1 MTWQTGWL
9 EPNRGTQGGILRVED
24 VFGQATTILSLLLS
38 SFITRLQAMS
48 AVVHPTLP
56 PQPVPSYPRQSLNVA
71 ANGQVQV
78 SASMVAGG
86 SSNKPTASTGMLK
99 RKRATRYSVQFSEVK
114 EFDQDG
120 RLRDVI
126 VIEDTPPPQTI
137 SPATT
142 HNPNYSTSYQPPLF
156 SAPIRTRAR
165 AAAEAQALSS
175 GSSSIIAPIP
185 KKRKREPQEEVRAPP
200 VKKPVRSSLHVQP
213 SAPTKSTVDH
223 KNGVVQNDVSCP
235 VVIGPL
241 LSSDLAPAI

>member
-1 MTWQTGWL
+1 
-9 EPNRGTQGGILRVED
+9 
-24 VFGQATTILSLLLS
+24 
-38 SFITRLQAMS
+38 MS

-56 PQPVPSYPRQSLNVA
+56 PQPVAQYARQSLNVA
-71 ANGQVQV
+71 PNGQVQLSTSTTTTTTTLAAPTS
-78 SASMVAGG
+78 SAGI
-86 SSNKPTASTGMLK
+86 LK

-175 GSSSIIAPIP
+175 ASSSSIIAPIP
-185 KKRKREPQEEVRAPP
+185 RKRKRDPQEEVRAPP
-200 VKKPVRSSLHVQP
+200 PKKPLRNSLHVQ
-213 SAPTKSTVDH
+213 ALANTKSIVDYR
-223 KNGVVQNDVSCP
+223 NGAVQDDVSRP
-235 VVIGPL
+235 
-241 LSSDLAPAI
+241 PAIASFSPLTLLQPSRANSSCDDKEGHYIIVPDDMIFRRCGPRFS

>member
-1 MTWQTGWL
+1 
-9 EPNRGTQGGILRVED
+9 
-24 VFGQATTILSLLLS
+24 VFGPATTILSLLLS
-38 SFITRLQAMS
+38 PFITKLQAMS

-56 PQPVPSYPRQSLNVA
+56 PQPVPQYPRQSLNVPV
-71 ANGQVQV
+71 NGQVQV
-78 SASMVAGG
+78 STSIAAVG
-86 SSNKPTASTGMLK
+86 SSNKPTASTGILK

-137 SPATT
+137 SPTTT

-175 GSSSIIAPIP
+175 GSSSIIAPPIP
-185 KKRKREPQEEVRAPP
+185 KKRKREPQEGVRAPP
-200 VKKPVRSSLHVQP
+200 PKKPVRSSLHVQA

-223 KNGVVQNDVSCP
+223 RNGAVQDDVSCP
-235 VVIGPL
+235 VAIGFL
-241 LSSDLAPAI
+241 LSPYFASAI

>member
-9 EPNRGTQGGILRVED
+9 EPNSGTQGGISRVED
-24 VFGQATTILSLLLS
+24 VFGPATTILSLLLS
-38 SFITRLQAMS
+38 SFITKLQAMS

-56 PQPVPSYPRQSLNVA
+56 PQPVPPYPRQSLNVPV
-71 ANGQVQV
+71 NGQVQV
-78 SASMVAGG
+78 STSMAAPGP
-86 SSNKPTASTGMLK
+86 SNKPTASTGMLK

-137 SPATT
+137 SPTTT
-142 HNPNYSTSYQPPLF
+142 HNPNYSTSYHPPLF

-200 VKKPVRSSLHVQP
+200 AKKPVRSSLHVP
-213 SAPTKSTVDH
+213 ASAPTKSAVDYR
-223 KNGVVQNDVSCP
+223 NGAVQDDVSCP
-235 VVIGPL
+235 VAIGPL
-241 LSSDLAPAI
+241 LSSYLASAI

>member
-1 MTWQTGWL
+1 MTWLARAKHGHTG
-9 EPNRGTQGGILRVED
+9 GHLRVED
-24 VFGQATTILSLLLS
+24 VFGPATTILSLLLS
-38 SFITRLQAMS
+38 SFITKLQAMS

-56 PQPVPSYPRQSLNVA
+56 PQPVPQYPRQSLNVPVNA
-71 ANGQVQV
+71 QVQV
-78 SASMVAGG
+78 STSIAPVG
-86 SSNKPTASTGMLK
+86 SSNKPTASTGILK

-137 SPATT
+137 SPTTT

-175 GSSSIIAPIP
+175 GSSSIIAPPIP
-185 KKRKREPQEEVRAPP
+185 KKRKREPQEGVRAPP
-200 VKKPVRSSLHVQP
+200 PKKPVRSSLHVQA

-223 KNGVVQNDVSCP
+223 RNGVVQDDVSCP
-235 VVIGPL
+235 VAIGFL
-241 LSSDLAPAI
+241 LPSYFASAI